1 MGICMEDVAQWV
13 ERQIVALMVAGSNP
27 AFLPNSCA
35 VTSLFGGNDHS
46 EGKGSFPSVEAREGA
61 FLFSCGVAGKRFRG
75 AHLCEVQ
82 DGGQPVLNLREHPPH
97 PLLVGVLPIPEECD
111 GLLDELAVIH
121 G

>member
-1 MGICMEDVAQWV
+1 MGICMEDVAQRV

-27 AFLPNSCA
+27 AFLPKSCA
-35 VTSLFGGNDHS
+35 VTSLFWGNDLS

-61 FLFSCGVAGKRFRG
+61 FLFSGGVAGKRFRG

-82 DGGQPVLNLREHPPH
+82 DGGQPVLNLCEHPPH
-97 PLLVGVLPIPEECD
+97 PLLVGVLPVSEECD